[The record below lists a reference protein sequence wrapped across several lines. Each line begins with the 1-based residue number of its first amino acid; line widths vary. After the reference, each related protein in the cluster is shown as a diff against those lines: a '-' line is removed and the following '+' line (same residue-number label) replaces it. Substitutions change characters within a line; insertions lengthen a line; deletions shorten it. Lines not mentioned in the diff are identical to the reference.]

1 MKRREFIAG
10 SLAGGLAFAVGSR
23 VRAQADA
30 GGASEA
36 EKLARLSVMTYCFDS
51 IVKGIGK
58 PDDPARTLDI
68 LDAPQMIADH
78 YGIHHVEMQHTH
90 FQATDKPYFQ
100 EMKDRLKKAGSQLT
114 QICLEF
120 DFVDLSSKQKYQ
132 QLEMIALSKDWIDY
146 CVQLG
151 CPRVLLNQGPLTPD
165 VVEDAKWTLKQIAEY
180 GRAQK
185 VACDMENRGGGRRPA
200 NRATG
205 PAGAPAGTAA
215 TAAPAG
221 APATGA
227 ASTAPAAAG
236 GNGANP
242 PQERGGWEVLVE
254 VIKAAGPGAYANPDI
269 GNFPD
274 EESRAAGLRVM
285 YTMTSGNSHAH
296 YAPDRYDEAKAIGI
310 SKEAGYK
317 GLYSIETGRNNG
329 PDPYQ
334 NVQMVRDALL
344 KLI

>member
-10 SLAGGLAFAVGSR
+10 GLAGGLALAVGR
-23 VRAQADA
+23 GAKAQAQT

-51 IVKGIGK
+51 LVKGIGK

-90 FQATDKPYFQ
+90 FQSTDKQYFQ
-100 EMKDRLKKAGSQLT
+100 EMKDRLRKANSQLT

-132 QLEMIALSKDWIDY
+132 QLEMVDLSKTWMDY
-146 CVQLG
+146 CVELG

-165 VVEDAKWTLKQIAEY
+165 VIDSAKWTLKQISDY
-180 GRAQK
+180 GKTRQVFAD
-185 VACDMENRGGGRRPA
+185 VENRGGGRRPA
-200 NRATG
+200 TP
-205 PAGAPAGTAA
+205 PAGG
-215 TAAPAG
+215 AAPAAPNAQG
-221 APATGA
+221 AQP
-227 ASTAPAAAG
+227 
-236 GNGANP
+236 
-242 PQERGGWEVLVE
+242 ERGGWEVLVD
-254 VIKAAGPGAYANPDI
+254 VLRAGGGYANPDI

-296 YAPDRYDEAKAIGI
+296 YAPDRYNEANAINI
-310 SKEAGYK
+310 SKEVGYK

-329 PDPYQ
+329 PDPYTS
-334 NVQMVRDALL
+334 VQTVRDALL
-344 KLI
+344 ALI

>member
-10 SLAGGLAFAVGSR
+10 GLAGGLALAVGRR
-23 VRAQADA
+23 VRAQAGDS
-30 GGASEA
+30 SEA

-100 EMKDRLKKAGSQLT
+100 EMKDRLKKANSQLT

-132 QLEMIALSKDWIDY
+132 QLEMVALSKDWIDY

-165 VVEDAKWTLKQIAEY
+165 VVEDAKWTLKQIADY
-180 GRAQK
+180 GRTQK
-185 VACDMENRGGGRRPA
+185 VFCDIENRGGGRRPA
-200 NRATG
+200 NRGTA
-205 PAGAPAGTAA
+205 PAGAPAGAA
-215 TAAPAG
+215 TPAPGGAAAG
-221 APATGA
+221 E
-227 ASTAPAAAG
+227 ASTASAPPSAQN
-236 GNGANP
+236 GNGGTANP

-254 VIKAAGPGAYANPDI
+254 VLKAGGGYANPDI

-285 YTMTSGNSHAH
+285 YAMTSGNSHAH

-310 SKEAGYK
+310 AKDVGYK
-317 GLYSIETGRNNG
+317 GLFSIETGRNNG

>member
-1 MKRREFIAG
+1 MKRREFLAG
-10 SLAGGLAFAVGSR
+10 GLAGGLAFAVGSR

-51 IVKGIGK
+51 LVKGIGK
-58 PDDPARTLDI
+58 PDDPNRTLDI

-90 FQATDKPYFQ
+90 FQATDKQYFQ
-100 EMKDRLKKAGSQLT
+100 EMKDRLKKANSQLT

-132 QLEMIALSKDWIDY
+132 QLEMVALSKDWIDY

-165 VVEDAKWTLKQIAEY
+165 VVENAKWTLKQIAEY
-180 GRAQK
+180 GKTQK

-200 NRATG
+200 AA
-205 PAGAPAGTAA
+205 PAAGAPGAPAGATAMA
-215 TAAPAG
+215 APPGGGTAAPA
-221 APATGA
+221 APA
-227 ASTAPAAAG
+227 
-236 GNGANP
+236 
-242 PQERGGWEVLVE
+242 QERGGWEVLVQ

-296 YAPDRYDEAKAIGI
+296 YAPDRYDEAKAIAI
-310 SKEAGYK
+310 SKEVGYK
-317 GLYSIETGRNNG
+317 GLFSIETGRNNG

>member
-10 SLAGGLAFAVGSR
+10 GLAGGLAFAVGSKG
-23 VRAQADA
+23 RAQAQTGSSA
-30 GGASEA
+30 EA
-36 EKLARLSVMTYCFDS
+36 EKLARLSVMTYCFNN
-51 IVKGIGK
+51 IVKGLGK
-58 PDDPARTLDI
+58 PDDPDRTLDI

-100 EMKDRLKKAGSQLT
+100 EMKDRLKKANSQLT

-165 VVEDAKWTLKQIAEY
+165 VVEDAKWTLKQISDYAKTQ
-180 GRAQK
+180 RVFA
-185 VACDMENRGGGRRPA
+185 DIENRGGGRPPA
-200 NRATG
+200 ARG
-205 PAGAPAGTAA
+205 
-215 TAAPAG
+215 AAPAG
-221 APATGA
+221 ATGMAAPGA
-227 ASTAPAAAG
+227 ALAAG
-236 GNGANP
+236 GNASPAVPGQPEAP
-242 PQERGGWEVLVE
+242 VRGGWEVLVE
-254 VIKAAGPGAYANPDI
+254 VLKAGGGYANPDI

-274 EESRAAGLRVM
+274 EESRAAGLRVL

-296 YAPDRYDEAKAIGI
+296 YAPDRYDEAKAIAI
-310 SKEAGYK
+310 SKEVGYK
-317 GLYSIETGRNNG
+317 GLFSIETGRNNG
-329 PDPYQ
+329 SDPYAA
-334 NVQMVRDALL
+334 VQSVRDALL
-344 KLI
+344 QIL

>member
-1 MKRREFIAG
+1 MRRREFIAG
-10 SLAGGLAFAVGSR
+10 SVAGGLALAVGSR
-23 VRAQADA
+23 VRAQAET
-30 GGASEA
+30 GGGSEA
-36 EKLARLSVMTYCFDS
+36 DKLARLSVMTYCFDS

-100 EMKDRLKKAGSQLT
+100 EMKDRLKKANSQLT

-165 VVEDAKWTLKQIAEY
+165 VVEDAKWTLKQIADY
-180 GRAQK
+180 GRMQR

-200 NRATG
+200 AAPAAGAPGG
-205 PAGAPAGTAA
+205 PAGATA
-215 TAAPAG
+215 TVAP
-221 APATGA
+221 
-227 ASTAPAAAG
+227 AAG
-236 GNGANP
+236 GNAAP
-242 PQERGGWEVLVE
+242 AAPAQERGGWEVLVE

-285 YTMTSGNSHAH
+285 YAMTAGNSHAH

-310 SKEAGYK
+310 SKEVGYK
-317 GLYSIETGRNNG
+317 GLFSIETGRNNG

>member
-23 VRAQADA
+23 VRAQAGA

-36 EKLARLSVMTYCFDS
+36 GKLARLSVMTYCFDH

-58 PDDPARTLDI
+58 PDDPDRTLDI

-100 EMKDRLKKAGSQLT
+100 EMKDRLKKANSQLT

-165 VVEDAKWTLKQIAEY
+165 VVEDAKWTLKQIADY
-180 GRAQK
+180 GKTQK
-185 VACDMENRGGGRRPA
+185 VFCDIENRGGGRPPA
-200 NRATG
+200 ARG
-205 PAGAPAGTAA
+205 
-215 TAAPAG
+215 AAPAG
-221 APATGA
+221 ATAMAAPGAGQATGA
-227 ASTAPAAAG
+227 APAAG
-236 GNGANP
+236 GNATP
-242 PQERGGWEVLVE
+242 PAPTQPAASIRGGWEVLVE
-254 VIKAAGPGAYANPDI
+254 VLKAGGGYANPDI

-285 YTMTSGNSHAH
+285 YAMTSGNSHAH
-296 YAPDRYDEAKAIGI
+296 YAPDRYDETKAIAI
-310 SKEAGYK
+310 SKEVGYK
-317 GLYSIETGRNNG
+317 GLFSIETGRNNG
-329 PDPYQ
+329 PDPYAA
-334 NVQMVRDALL
+334 VQSVRDALL
-344 KLI
+344 QML